1 MGATMPKKRESE
13 HGLKPGKKAKRRVRV
28 SQQRQLSI
36 PKDFYLALGLT
47 DEAVMEFTG
56 TEIIIRPATFED
68 VDFSADILQDLIA
81 QGFSGQELLQEFK
94 KIKADIPAA
103 LQALEQE
110 AMAQPVIQGSLD
122 DYLDALEDEEEDE

>member
-1 MGATMPKKRESE
+1 M
-13 HGLKPGKKAKRRVRV
+13 KPGKKAKRRVRV

-56 TEIIIRPATFED
+56 TEIIIRPATFEE

-94 KIKADIPAA
+94 EIKADIPAA
-103 LQALEQE
+103 LQTLEQE
-110 AMAQPVIQGSLD
+110 TMAQPVIQGSLD
-122 DYLDALEDEEEDE
+122 DYLDALEDE

>member
-1 MGATMPKKRESE
+1 MSAIMPKKRESE

-56 TEIIIRPATFED
+56 TEIIIRPATFEE

-81 QGFSGQELLQEFK
+81 QGLSGQELLQEFK

-103 LQALEQE
+103 LQSLEQE
-110 AMAQPVIQGSLD
+110 TMTQPIIQGSLD
-122 DYLDALEDEEEDE
+122 DYLDALEDDEEDE

>member
-1 MGATMPKKRESE
+1 MSAIMPKKRTSE

-36 PKDFYLALGLT
+36 PKDFYLALGLA

-56 TEIIIRPATFED
+56 TEIIIRPATFEE

-81 QGFSGQELLQEFK
+81 QGLSGQELLQEFK
-94 KIKADIPAA
+94 KIKAHIPAA
-103 LQALEQE
+103 LKTLEQE
-110 AMAQPVIQGSLD
+110 TMAQPVIQGSLD
-122 DYLDALEDEEEDE
+122 DYLDALEDDEEDE

>member
-1 MGATMPKKRESE
+1 MGATTPKKRESE

-47 DEAVMEFTG
+47 DEAIMEFTG
-56 TEIIIRPATFED
+56 TEIIIRPATFEE

-94 KIKADIPAA
+94 KIKADIPVA

-110 AMAQPVIQGSLD
+110 TMAQPVIQGSLD
-122 DYLDALEDEEEDE
+122 NYLDALEDDEEDE